1 MNLQVSWIFN
11 VLAKMVYRRSI
22 NFLENKHLFKVFL
35 CVELLMI
42 NFSFLSFSAIC
53 CVKLSFPS
61 CLFFYPLWR
70 ETRFNL
76 WDKVPGSDMVLP
88 FLLTAAM
95 FCAAAASLKGVVDEV
110 DRADQAV
117 QAVSDHR
124 MLTCWLLW
132 IQSWHK

>member
-70 ETRFNL
+70 ETTFNL
-76 WDKVPGSDMVLP
+76 WQGSRQWHGFTFSVDSCYVLCCCCIFERCCGRGGPGGPGGPGRFWSPHVN
-88 FLLTAAM
+88 LLIVMNTIVA
-95 FCAAAASLKGVVDEV
+95 
-110 DRADQAV
+110 
-117 QAVSDHR
+117 
-124 MLTCWLLW
+124 
-132 IQSWHK
+132 